1 MLPVVLRIVKL
12 NTDILVPPEQ
22 VRDTVDLYN
31 LERQRKLSLR
41 FLTSHLLNRSIQSQT
56 HCSAEDAKAVR
67 TLRNSNYVSILVTDT
82 ALDRLWL
89 FIGCTRGWLKQESW
103 KIQFRHFIELAASVI
118 GIRSSPQLKRK
129 KSSLSM
135 LKQHR
140 INNQCFKMQLKST
153 ISSNKCSLLHSPIY
167 NWMMKRSRSQIP
179 MTTQLNIAN

>member
-67 TLRNSNYVSILVTDT
+67 TLNYLIQIMLIFLLLIL
-82 ALDRLWL
+82 LW
-89 FIGCTRGWLKQESW
+89 IGFG
-103 KIQFRHFIELAASVI
+103 
-118 GIRSSPQLKRK
+118 
-129 KSSLSM
+129 
-135 LKQHR
+135 
-140 INNQCFKMQLKST
+140 
-153 ISSNKCSLLHSPIY
+153 SLLDV
-167 NWMMKRSRSQIP
+167 QEVG
-179 MTTQLNIAN
+179 